1 MRRFVV
7 AILSALAPTSLALAQ
22 GDVMTGTY
30 GNTVVVHTDS
40 GHEVHIYYNADHTF
54 TGKVVDVG
62 FNLKGTWAVDGDT
75 LCRTYDPVPP
85 TVTNP
90 VCQPIEAHNI
100 GDNWQVGNNTATLMQ
115 GIQ

>member
-1 MRRFVV
+1 MRKVLV
-7 AILSALAPTSLALAQ
+7 AAAGVIGPVSLAFAQ
-22 GDVMTGTY
+22 GDVMTTTY

-62 FNLKGTWAVDGDT
+62 FNLKGTWTVDGDT
-75 LCRTYDPVPP
+75 LCRIYDPVPP

-90 VCQPIEAHNI
+90 VCQPIAVHNI
-100 GDNWQVGNNTATLMQ
+100 GDNWQVGKNSATLVQ